1 MSVHPGK
8 GGQKFIDETVNKIK
22 KLKEHIENNHLENEI
37 EVDGGIEPKTLKL
50 TRDAG
55 ATIFVAGSYIF
66 KNGSIEDQV
75 MKLKKEDK

>member
-1 MSVHPGK
+1 MIEAENLSVS
-8 GGQKFIDETVNKIK
+8 
-22 KLKEHIENNHLENEI
+22 I

-66 KNGSIEDQV
+66 KNGSIADQV